1 MKNKLFTLLLFT
13 IILSSMLYY
22 KYLQNSK
29 RDDINNLMNSKLELL
44 RVTKDT
50 ILDTYLSVNKKYFY
64 DVLHN
69 KKVIDILKEFKYT
82 KDKDKKNL
90 LRGKLYRKLYKEY
103 ELLKELNVNQFHFH
117 THDGKSLLRFHAPEF
132 SSDSLIDFRKSIR
145 DVVNTN
151 SVSFG
156 LEGGRIYSGFRYVFP
171 IVNNNDYLGSVEFSI
186 TFDAIEK
193 QLDKRL
199 NLLGTELILK
209 KEYSYDRVFKMY
221 RSLFVPSEL
230 NSSYF
235 LENSSILKGKL
246 LIEENKLI
254 KHLSSIV
261 SKNREFKEKFSKHK
275 DFAISIEYNKKGYVI
290 LFLNIKNTDN
300 KDAGY
305 IVAYKEF
312 NEFISINKHYMNL
325 LVLGLVSFFIFF
337 ILIIIIFIQVKKIE
351 DEAQRLKKFIDIQ
364 DNIVILTDGK
374 QFHFANRSFLEFFN
388 YESFDE
394 FLKEHRCICDFFI
407 ESDNF
412 FSLRD
417 VKPDEA
423 NWVESMLNL
432 APRKRVV
439 SMLDAIL
446 VPHAFSVSIAKYD
459 DEKYVI
465 SFNDITDSMQE
476 KLELQNQ
483 MVKDQLTDAYNRIYF
498 DENIEKLLKL
508 HKIKK
513 LKTGII
519 FFDID
524 HFKNVNDTYGH
535 DIGDYVLKELVNII
549 KHHIRH
555 NDKLIRWGGEEFVI
569 IAPINSLD
577 ELKMVAEH
585 LRVSIKKHKFNIVE
599 HITCSFGVDVY
610 KDKENILQTI
620 KRADEKLYIA
630 KENGRDRVI
639 F

>member
-1 MKNKLFTLLLFT
+1 MKNKIFILLVA
-13 IILSSMLYY
+13 IVVGAYLYY
-22 KYLQNSK
+22 SYLQDSK
-29 RDDINNLMNSKLELL
+29 KDDINNLMNSKLELL

-69 KKVIDILKEFKYT
+69 KKVIDILREFKYT
-82 KDKDKKNL
+82 KDKDRKDL
-90 LRGKLYRKLYKEY
+90 LRGRLYRELFKEY
-103 ELLKELNVNQFHFH
+103 ELLKHLNVNQFHFH
-117 THDGKSLLRFHAPEF
+117 TYDGKSLLRFHAPEF
-132 SSDSLIDFRKSIR
+132 SADSLISIRKTIR
-145 DVVNTN
+145 DVINTN
-151 SVSFG
+151 KASSG
-156 LEGGRIYSGFRYVFP
+156 LEGGRAYSGFRYVFP
-171 IVNNNDYLGSVEFSI
+171 IIDNNDYLGSVEFSI

-193 QLDKRL
+193 QLNKRL

-209 KEYSYDRVFKMY
+209 KEYSYDKVFKAY

-246 LIEENKLI
+246 LIEGNELI
-254 KHLSSIV
+254 KHLSCSV
-261 SKNREFKEKFSKHK
+261 SRDKIFIDKFSKHK
-275 DFAISIEYNKKGYVI
+275 DFAVPIEYNSKGYIV

-312 NEFISINKHYMNL
+312 KELIFINKHYKNL
-325 LVLGLVSFFIFF
+325 TILGLIGFFIFF
-337 ILIIIIFIQVKKIE
+337 VLILIIFFQIKKME

-374 QFHFANRSFLEFFN
+374 QFYFANRSFLEFFN
-388 YESFDE
+388 YESFED

-407 ESDNF
+407 ESEDF

-423 NWVESMLNL
+423 NWVEFMLNL
-432 APRKRVV
+432 PPRKRVV
-439 SMLDAIL
+439 SMLDATSTA
-446 VPHAFSVSIAKYD
+446 HAFSVSIAKYD
-459 DEKYVI
+459 NEKYVI

-535 DIGDYVLKELVNII
+535 DVGDYVLEALVNII
-549 KHHIRH
+549 KKHIRN
-555 NDKLIRWGGEEFVI
+555 NDKLIRWGGEEFII
-569 IAPINSLD
+569 IAPINSID
-577 ELKMVAEH
+577 ELKRVAEH
-585 LRVSIKKHKFNIVE
+585 LRTSVEEHRFNVVE
-599 HITCSFGVDVY
+599 HITCSFGVDIY
-610 KDKENILQTI
+610 KDGENILQTI

-630 KENGRDRVI
+630 KERGRNMVI
-639 F
+639 V